1 MGIILDNSTKI
12 VSPNG
17 VFGEVMV
24 AEQTPEIQLIYSHGL
39 NSEMLITTVTGSG
52 TSSVSSSLLNVAT
65 STTTGTS
72 LIKSKQTIEYTAGV
86 GVQALFTA
94 IFQTGTGNTK
104 QHIGLA
110 NIQDGFLVGYENEVF
125 GIVYRKNSINTFI
138 PQSTFSHDK
147 LDGTGSSTM
156 NIDVTKGNLFKIEF
170 QYLGFGDIFFYIKNQ
185 IDNSLILFHKISYAN
200 QNITPSVL
208 IPYYK
213 LWAYVENTSNPSVA
227 VVLKTASFSASHQGK
242 RITKGRITNIRNV
255 KIGVTT
261 ETNLFTIKNRSTI
274 NGVNNFI
281 PVELKQLSLAS
292 GLGNTVSTIRLVLNA
307 TVGGTPVFTDINTTN
322 SVLQRN
328 TAGTTVTGGTE
339 LISFNLG
346 RDGMIQI
353 NLEDYDLDLEP
364 NDTLT
369 VAVSTTNSTSFAG
382 SLTVREKW

>member
-1 MGIILDNSTKI
+1 MTSIQRFNLDSTLT
-12 VSPNG
+12 G
-17 VFGEVMV
+17 VFGEQLV
-24 AEQTPEIQLIYSHGL
+24 AQQTPVIQLIYSHGL
-39 NSEMLITTVTGSG
+39 NTEMLMQTNTGSG
-52 TSSVSSSLLNVAT
+52 VSSVTASLLSVAT
-65 STTTGTS
+65 STTTGTC
-72 LIKSKQTIEYTAGV
+72 LVKSKQTIEYTAGV

-213 LWAYVENTSNPSVA
+213 LWAYVENTGNPTVA

-242 RITKGRITNIRNV
+242 EIVKGRITNIRNV
-255 KIGVTT
+255 KTAITT
-261 ETNLFTIKNRSTI
+261 ETSLFTIKNRATI
-274 NGVNNFI
+274 NSVTNFI
-281 PVELKQLSLAS
+281 PVELKQLSISSA
-292 GLGNTVSTIRLVLNA
+292 LGTTVNTVRLVVNA
-307 TVGGTPVFTDINTTN
+307 TLGGTPVFTDISTTN
-322 SVLQRN
+322 SVLQRD

-339 LISFNLG
+339 LISFNLAK
-346 RDGMIQI
+346 DAALQI
-353 NLEDYDLDLEP
+353 DLSEYDLDLEP

-369 VAVSTTNSTSFAG
+369 IAVSTTNSTSFAG